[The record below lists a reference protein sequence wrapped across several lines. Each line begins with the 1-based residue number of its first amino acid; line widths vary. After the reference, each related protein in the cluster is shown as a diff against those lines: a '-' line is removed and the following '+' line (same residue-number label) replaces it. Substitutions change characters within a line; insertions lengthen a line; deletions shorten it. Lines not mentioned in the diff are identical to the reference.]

1 MPIYNLI
8 EYSDN
13 YSDKSGSLWGFKRDG
28 QNMNN
33 GNSDNVTIADSISFE
48 YKPSFF
54 LKYQLI
60 LVLVEYLKR

>member
-54 LKYQLI
+54 
-60 LVLVEYLKR
+60 